1 MEQSQVQPIEKGI
14 DGLITLITH
23 IKSVRSAA
31 AWLTELLQKEKMFIY
46 IRIVK
51 VINRLNALIVFDY
64 GSKERNNNRW
74 SAA

>member
-1 MEQSQVQPIEKGI
+1 MR
-14 DGLITLITH
+14 

-46 IRIVK
+46 IQIVK

-64 GSKERNNNRW
+64 GS
-74 SAA
+74 

>member
-46 IRIVK
+46 T
-51 VINRLNALIVFDY
+51 D
-64 GSKERNNNRW
+64 SKGNK
-74 SAA
+74 SAECPNCI

>member
-23 IKSVRSAA
+23 IKSVQSAA

-51 VINRLNALIVFDY
+51 VINRQNVLTVFDY
-64 GSKERNNNRW
+64 GSKERNNN
-74 SAA
+74 